1 MPGYN
6 VGFGGPYAGPTRAGP
21 GDPAFDA
28 WQKRQFSQRPFSQS
42 ELSSGANVMPQFAGQ
57 GGGGGGGRMDFQQ
70 MFQGADPRQITNS
83 PAWQR
88 LMGLSNSN
96 GVSQQ
101 ARADVGPAMA
111 QLRQFA
117 DSPDPLG
124 TSNLPNLVR
133 SQGAAQVR
141 GGGETARR
149 NIAESSGGQGARV
162 SSEAMQFMRE
172 MSRIAEGGAMG
183 GVEAAANQAKIQE
196 REATAQFRRGAAESM
211 ANLGLGLGNIGLG
224 EQGQQIGA
232 AGQAG
237 AMESSARNNW
247 AQLIAQLLG
256 QQIGYQNQPFQPSR
270 PLRGGTY
277 DDNGNYRP
285 TYDQNPFKG
294 GYDFGSYLNG
304 RNF

>member
-1 MPGYN
+1 
-6 VGFGGPYAGPTRAGP
+6 VPTR
-21 GDPAFDA
+21 
-28 WQKRQFSQRPFSQS
+28 
-42 ELSSGANVMPQFAGQ
+42 
-57 GGGGGGGRMDFQQ
+57 GRSRR
-70 MFQGADPRQITNS
+70 APR
-83 PAWQR
+83 
-88 LMGLSNSN
+88 G
-96 GVSQQ
+96 
-101 ARADVGPAMA
+101 
-111 QLRQFA
+111 QFA

-237 AMESSARNNW
+237 AMESSARNTW

-256 QQIGYQNQPFQPSR
+256 QQIGYQNQPFRPST
-270 PLRGGTY
+270 PLRGY
-277 DDNGNYRP
+277 DQNGNP
-285 TYDQNPFKG
+285 INDQNPFRG
-294 GYDFGSYLNG
+294 GYDFGSYLQG
-304 RNF
+304 RDF